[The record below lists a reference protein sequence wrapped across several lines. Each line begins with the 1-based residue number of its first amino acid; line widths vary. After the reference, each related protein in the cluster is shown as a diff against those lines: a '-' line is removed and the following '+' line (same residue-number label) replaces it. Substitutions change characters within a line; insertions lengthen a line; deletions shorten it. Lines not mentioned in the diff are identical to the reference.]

1 MALQSHPGQRFIA
14 TTWPLWPVAC
24 FEQNLPYAQAGSQK
38 KAVRPHAAVKY
49 GPVSDPDGRTW
60 LKTRP
65 GWEAP
70 PPPATC
76 TREGLGP
83 GMGEYTCTVLETPLG
98 IIQRDQHATGRQGL
112 NDFMISLTRAAL
124 RDHAGQGFIEITG
137 AP

>member
-1 MALQSHPGQRFIA
+1 MQLLGPFGLWHVLSKICLMPKRALKKKLYAHMRLSSMAQSLTLMGVRGSKSGR
-14 TTWPLWPVAC
+14 
-24 FEQNLPYAQAGSQK
+24 AGK
-38 KAVRPHAAVKY
+38 P
-49 GPVSDPDGRTW
+49 
-60 LKTRP
+60 
-65 GWEAP
+65 P

>member
-1 MALQSHPGQRFIA
+1 MPKRALKKKLYAHMRLSSMAQSLTLMGVRGS
-14 TTWPLWPVAC
+14 
-24 FEQNLPYAQAGSQK
+24 NSRQAEK
-38 KAVRPHAAVKY
+38 
-49 GPVSDPDGRTW
+49 
-60 LKTRP
+60 
-65 GWEAP
+65 P